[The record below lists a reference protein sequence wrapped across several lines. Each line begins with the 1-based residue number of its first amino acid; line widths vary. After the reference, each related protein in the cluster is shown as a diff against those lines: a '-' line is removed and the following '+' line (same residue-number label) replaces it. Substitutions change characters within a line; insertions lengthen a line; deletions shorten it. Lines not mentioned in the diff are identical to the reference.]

1 MKLSMANTFGPYPV
15 VRRTDV
21 GTAVFSRWKS
31 TRTCGMRYRVSK
43 TPSQQL
49 GSYVSEG
56 CRQRAN
62 RKSETRGESASS
74 RRLSLWTYGPRVDPC
89 LECLDER
96 IVRQGWKRSSRP
108 RIPARNDERIVAHV
122 IEQIRQRAAA
132 VFCFVLEHAALI
144 ASCKPFPRH
153 RSGRPSS
160 PCSASPVMWQFP
172 HRGLDST
179 AAIGSNA
186 CGLATC
192 A

>member
-74 RRLSLWTYGPRVDPC
+74 RRLSLWTYGPV
-89 LECLDER
+89 
-96 IVRQGWKRSSRP
+96 S
-108 RIPARNDERIVAHV
+108 IPALNAWTN
-122 IEQIRQRAAA
+122 
-132 VFCFVLEHAALI
+132 
-144 ASCKPFPRH
+144 ASCDKGG
-153 RSGRPSS
+153 SDRPG
-160 PCSASPVMWQFP
+160 PGFQ
-172 HRGLDST
+172 
-179 AAIGSNA
+179 
-186 CGLATC
+186 LATTRGSWLM
-192 A
+192 